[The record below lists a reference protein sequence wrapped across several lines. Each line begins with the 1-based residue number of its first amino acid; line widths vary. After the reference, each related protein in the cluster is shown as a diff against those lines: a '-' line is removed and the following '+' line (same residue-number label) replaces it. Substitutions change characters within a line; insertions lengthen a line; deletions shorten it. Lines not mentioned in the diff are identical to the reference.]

1 MDTKIKNYLG
11 WSGVVLMA
19 ALALSALWYVRSY
32 SKVIEPSSFRSF
44 SASGE
49 GKSVAIPDVAQ
60 FTFSVLTQGG
70 KDLGALQKENTVK
83 VNRVIGVVKVA
94 GVEDNDKKT
103 VQYSVEPRYQYSNCS
118 YGGYSESARLCPPP
132 EIVGYTVQQTVSI
145 KVRNFEK
152 LGGLLGEVVQSGA
165 NTVSQL
171 SFTLDDPTSAQN
183 QARAEA
189 ITKAKAKA
197 KLIAK
202 AGGFSLGRLL
212 SIDEGGSAP
221 VYYKTLGAESFGGI
235 APSAAPSPAI
245 ETGSQEIRVTVT
257 LRYEID

>member
-1 MDTKIKNYLG
+1 MDAKIKNYLG
-11 WSGVVLMA
+11 MAGIGLMA
-19 ALALSALWYVRSY
+19 ALAFSAVWYVKSY

-49 GKSVAIPDVAQ
+49 GKAVAIPDVAQ

-70 KDLGALQKENTVK
+70 KDLGVLQKENTVK
-83 VNRVIGVVKVA
+83 VNRAIGVVKAA
-94 GVEDNDKKT
+94 GVDDKDIKT
-103 VQYSVEPRYQYSNCS
+103 EQYSVEPRYQYFNCS
-118 YGGYSESARLCPPP
+118 PGLFDSGKPCPPP
-132 EIVGYTVQQTVSI
+132 EIVGYKVQQTVMV

-152 LGGLLGEVVQSGA
+152 LGSLLGEVVQGGA

-183 QARAEA
+183 QARSEA
-189 ITKAKAKA
+189 IARAKEKAKS
-197 KLIAK
+197 IAR

-212 SIDEGGSAP
+212 SIDEGGNP
-221 VYYKTLGAESFGGI
+221 VPFYKSLGAESFGGI
-235 APSAAPSPAI
+235 APAAAPAPAI
-245 ETGSQEIRVTVT
+245 EAGSQEIRVTVT